1 MEPTGSRVYID
12 DEQERFRVINRDTMT
27 GSKLALALAAAAM
40 VMTPAIGLAAAEKSR
55 PPAISLSFDKISSF
69 TPASADPRLA
79 AMFAGRGASIA
90 DFKFTPAAAKGRPSQ
105 LRVAVRA
112 RGPATPAR
120 PVEVAVASPATGLAP
135 AQYDL
140 GLAVGW
146 KRFAVAGDVAKSSSP
161 DPVIGTRETAVVGVS
176 YNLKK
181 FTGRVAVGGERNDS
195 RIAALARPDSMSV
208 DLGGSYNISRN
219 IALTG
224 GVRYKIERD
233 QIPAL
238 VENQR
243 DDKAVYVG
251 TAFKF

>member
-1 MEPTGSRVYID
+1 MN
-12 DEQERFRVINRDTMT
+12 NRETMI
-27 GSKLALALAAAAM
+27 GGKLAFALAAAAM
-40 VMTPAIGLAAAEKSR
+40 VMTPAIGLAAAGKQR
-55 PPAISLSFDKISSF
+55 PPAISLSFDKISTF

-79 AMFAGRGASIA
+79 AMFAGRGTSIA
-90 DFKFTPAAAKGRPSQ
+90 DFKFTPAAAQGRPSQ

-112 RGPATPAR
+112 SGATPAR
-120 PVEVAVASPATGLAP
+120 PVEVAVATPVTGLAP

-146 KRFAVAGDVAKSSSP
+146 KRFGVSGNVARASSP

-195 RIAALARPDSMSV
+195 RVAMLARPDSMSV

-238 VENQR
+238 ADDHR
-243 DDKAVYVG
+243 DSKAVYVG

>member
-1 MEPTGSRVYID
+1 M
-12 DEQERFRVINRDTMT
+12 FNREIMT
-27 GSKLALALAAAAM
+27 GGKLALALAATAM
-40 VMTPAIGLAAAEKSR
+40 VMTPAIGLAAAGKQR
-55 PPAISLSFDKISSF
+55 PPAISLSFDKISAF

-79 AMFAGRGASIA
+79 AMFARRSASTA
-90 DFKFTPAAAKGRPSQ
+90 DFKFTPAAANGRPSQ

-112 RGPATPAR
+112 RGAATPAR
-120 PVEVAVASPATGLAP
+120 PVEVAVASPVTGLAP

-140 GLAVGW
+140 GVAVGW
-146 KRFAVAGDVAKSSSP
+146 KRFAIAGDVARSSSP

-195 RIAALARPDSMSV
+195 RVAPLARPDSYSV
-208 DLGGSYNISRN
+208 DVGGAYNISRN

-238 VENQR
+238 ADDHR
-243 DDKAVYVG
+243 DSKAVYVG

>member
-1 MEPTGSRVYID
+1 M
-12 DEQERFRVINRDTMT
+12 INREIMT
-27 GSKLALALAAAAM
+27 GGRLALVLAGAAM
-40 VMTPAIGLAAAEKSR
+40 VMTPAIGLAAANKAR
-55 PPAISLSFDKISSF
+55 PPSISLSFDKISNF

-79 AMFAGRGASIA
+79 AIFAGRGTSAIA
-90 DFKFTPAAAKGRPSQ
+90 EFKFTPAAAKGRPSQ

-112 RGPATPAR
+112 SGVTTPAR
-120 PVEVAVASPATGLAP
+120 PVEVAVASSVSNIAP

-146 KRFAVAGDVAKSSSP
+146 KRFAVAGDVARSTSP

-195 RIAALARPDSMSV
+195 RVASLVRPDSVSV
-208 DLGGSYNISRN
+208 DVGGSYSISRN

-224 GVRYKIERD
+224 GVRYKVERD

-238 VENQR
+238 ADDHR
-243 DDKAVYVG
+243 DSKAVYVG

>member
-1 MEPTGSRVYID
+1 ML
-12 DEQERFRVINRDTMT
+12 NRETMT
-27 GSKLALALAAAAM
+27 GGRLALALAAAAM
-40 VMTPAIGLAAAEKSR
+40 VMTPAIGLAAAAKQR
-55 PPAISLSFDKISSF
+55 APAISLSFDNISTF

-90 DFKFTPAAAKGRPSQ
+90 DFKFTPAAANSRPSQ
-105 LRVAVRA
+105 LRVALRT
-112 RGPATPAR
+112 RGGATPAR
-120 PVEVAVASPATGLAP
+120 PVEVAVASPVSGLAP

-146 KRFAVAGDVAKSSSP
+146 KRFAVAGDVARSSSP
-161 DPVIGTRETAVVGVS
+161 DPILGTRETAVVGVS
-176 YNLKK
+176 YNLKR

-195 RIAALARPDSMSV
+195 RVAQLARPDSVSLDV
-208 DLGGSYNISRN
+208 GGAYNISRN

-238 VENQR
+238 ADDQR
-243 DDKAVYVG
+243 DSKSVYVG
-251 TAFKF
+251 TAFRF

>member
-1 MEPTGSRVYID
+1 M
-12 DEQERFRVINRDTMT
+12 INRVGMT
-27 GSKLALALAAAAM
+27 SGRVAAVLAAAALA
-40 VMTPAIGLAAAEKSR
+40 MTPAIGLAAAEKQR
-55 PPAISLSFDKISSF
+55 PSAISLSFDKISSF
-69 TPASADPRLA
+69 TPAGADPRLA

-105 LRVAVRA
+105 VRVAVRA
-112 RGPATPAR
+112 RGAPTPAR
-120 PVEVAVASPATGLAP
+120 PVEVAVASPVSSLTP

-140 GLAVGW
+140 GVAVGW
-146 KRFAVAGDVAKSSSP
+146 KRFAVSGDVGRTSSP
-161 DPVIGTRETAVVGVS
+161 DPVIGTRETAIVGVS

-195 RIAALARPDSMSV
+195 RVAQLARPDSYSV
-208 DLGGSYNISRN
+208 DVGGAYNISRN

-238 VENQR
+238 AEDRR

>member
-1 MEPTGSRVYID
+1 MLNRVA
-12 DEQERFRVINRDTMT
+12 MSS
-27 GSKLALALAAAAM
+27 GKLALALAAAAM
-40 VMTPAIGLAAAEKSR
+40 VMTPAIGLAAAAKQR
-55 PPAISLSFDKISSF
+55 PPAISLSFDNIPTF

-79 AMFAGRGASIA
+79 AMFAGRETSIA
-90 DFKFTPAAAKGRPSQ
+90 DFKFTPAAPQGRPSQ

-112 RGPATPAR
+112 RGALTPAR
-120 PVEVAVASPATGLAP
+120 PVEVAVASPLTGLTP
-135 AQYDL
+135 SQYDL

-146 KRFAVAGDVAKSSSP
+146 KRFAVAGDVTRSASP
-161 DPVIGTRETAVVGVS
+161 DPAVGTRETAVVGVS

-195 RIAALARPDSMSV
+195 RVAPLARPDSMSV
-208 DLGGSYNISRN
+208 DVGGAYNISRN

-238 VENQR
+238 ADDHR
-243 DDKAVYVG
+243 DSKAVYVG

>member
-1 MEPTGSRVYID
+1 M
-12 DEQERFRVINRDTMT
+12 FNREIMT
-27 GSKLALALAAAAM
+27 GGKLALALAAAAM
-40 VMTPAIGLAAAEKSR
+40 VMTPAIGLAAAGKQR
-55 PPAISLSFDKISSF
+55 PPAISLSFDKISTF

-79 AMFAGRGASIA
+79 AMFARRGASIS

-105 LRVAVRA
+105 LRVAIRA
-112 RGPATPAR
+112 RGAASPAR
-120 PVEVAVASPATGLAP
+120 PVELAVASPVTGLAP

-140 GLAVGW
+140 GVAVGW
-146 KRFAVAGDVAKSSSP
+146 KRFAIAGDVARSSSP

-195 RIAALARPDSMSV
+195 RVAPLARPDSYSV
-208 DLGGSYNISRN
+208 DVGGAYNISRN

-238 VENQR
+238 ADAQR
-243 DDKAVYVG
+243 DSKAVYVG

>member
-1 MEPTGSRVYID
+1 MS
-12 DEQERFRVINRDTMT
+12 NRETMT
-27 GSKLALALAAAAM
+27 GGKLALALAASAM
-40 VMTPAIGLAAAEKSR
+40 VMTPAIGLAAAGKQR
-55 PPAISLSFDKISSF
+55 PPAISLSFDNISKF

-79 AMFAGRGASIA
+79 AMFANRGASIA

-112 RGPATPAR
+112 SGAPTQAR
-120 PVEVAVASPATGLAP
+120 PVEVAVASPTTGLAP

-146 KRFAVAGDVAKSSSP
+146 KRLAVAGDVTRSSSP

-181 FTGRVAVGGERNDS
+181 FTGRVAVGGERNES
-195 RIAALARPDSMSV
+195 RIAPLTRPDSYSLDV
-208 DLGGSYNISRN
+208 GGSYNISRN

-233 QIPAL
+233 EIPAL
-238 VENQR
+238 AEDRR
-243 DDKAVYVG
+243 DSKSVYVG

>member
-1 MEPTGSRVYID
+1 MLNRV
-12 DEQERFRVINRDTMT
+12 TMT
-27 GSKLALALAAAAM
+27 SGKAAAVLAAAAL
-40 VMTPAIGLAAAEKSR
+40 VMTPAIGLAAAERQR
-55 PPAISLSFDKISSF
+55 PPAISLSFDKISTF
-69 TPASADPRLA
+69 TPAGADPRLA
-79 AMFAGRGASIA
+79 AIFAGRAPAAIA

-105 LRVAVRA
+105 VRVAVRA
-112 RGPATPAR
+112 NGAPTPAR
-120 PVEVAVASPATGLAP
+120 PVEVAVASPISDLAP

-146 KRFAVAGDVAKSSSP
+146 KRLAVAGDVARTSSP

-195 RIAALARPDSMSV
+195 RVASLVRPDSYSLDV
-208 DLGGSYNISRN
+208 GGSYNISRN
-219 IALTG
+219 IAVTG

-238 VENQR
+238 ADDQR
-243 DDKAVYVG
+243 DSKAVYVG

>member
-1 MEPTGSRVYID
+1 MFNRVSMASGKATAI
-12 DEQERFRVINRDTMT
+12 FAAA
-27 GSKLALALAAAAM
+27 ALVLTPAIALAAAGKQRA
-40 VMTPAIGLAAAEKSR
+40 
-55 PPAISLSFDKISSF
+55 PAISLSFDNISSF
-69 TPASADPRLA
+69 TPAGADPRLA
-79 AMFAGRGASIA
+79 AIFAGRTGSIA
-90 DFKFTPAAAKGRPSQ
+90 DYSFTPAAAAKGRPAQ
-105 LRVAVRA
+105 VRVALRA
-112 RGPATPAR
+112 RSGPTPAR
-120 PVEVAVASPATGLAP
+120 PVEVAVASTVTSLTP

-146 KRFAVAGDVAKSSSP
+146 KRLAVAGDVARTSSP

-195 RIAALARPDSMSV
+195 RVAQLTRPDSVSV

-219 IALTG
+219 IAVTG
-224 GVRYKIERD
+224 GVRYKVEQN

-238 VENQR
+238 VEDRR
-243 DDKAVYVG
+243 DSKAVYVG

>member
-1 MEPTGSRVYID
+1 
-12 DEQERFRVINRDTMT
+12 VINRDTMV
-27 GSKLALALAAAAM
+27 GGKVALALAAAAM
-40 VMTPAIGLAAAEKSR
+40 VMTPAIGVAAASKQR
-55 PPAISLSFDKISSF
+55 PPAISLSFDKISTF

-79 AMFAGRGASIA
+79 AMFAGRGTSIA
-90 DFKFTPAAAKGRPSQ
+90 DFKFTPAAAQGRPSQ

-112 RGPATPAR
+112 SGATTAAR
-120 PVEVAVASPATGLAP
+120 PVEVASPVTSLAP

-140 GLAVGW
+140 GLAIGW
-146 KRFAVAGDVAKSSSP
+146 KRLGVSGDVARMSSP

-195 RIAALARPDSMSV
+195 RVAPLARPDSMSV
-208 DLGGSYNISRN
+208 DVGASYSISRN

-233 QIPAL
+233 QVPAL
-238 VENQR
+238 ADDHR
-243 DDKAVYVG
+243 DSKAVYVG

>member
-1 MEPTGSRVYID
+1 MS
-12 DEQERFRVINRDTMT
+12 NREIMN
-27 GSKLALALAAAAM
+27 GGKLALALAAAAM
-40 VMTPAIGLAAAEKSR
+40 VMTPTIGLAAAGKQR
-55 PPAISLSFDKISSF
+55 PPAISLSFDNIQSF

-79 AMFAGRGASIA
+79 ALFARGSPSIA

-105 LRVAVRA
+105 LRVAVRVSGA
-112 RGPATPAR
+112 PSPAR
-120 PVEVAVASPATGLAP
+120 PIEVAVASPLTGLAP

-146 KRFAVAGDVAKSSSP
+146 KRLAVSGDVTKSTSF

-176 YNLKK
+176 YNLKR

-195 RIAALARPDSMSV
+195 RVAPLARPDSYSV

-233 QIPAL
+233 EIPAL
-238 VENQR
+238 ADTHR
-243 DDKAVYVG
+243 DSKAVYVG

>member
-1 MEPTGSRVYID
+1 
-12 DEQERFRVINRDTMT
+12 
-27 GSKLALALAAAAM
+27 
-40 VMTPAIGLAAAEKSR
+40 MTPAIGLAAAAKQR
-55 PPAISLSFDKISSF
+55 PPVISLSFDKISGF
-69 TPASADPRLA
+69 TPAGADPRLA
-79 AMFAGRGASIA
+79 AIFGGRNASAGS

-105 LRVAVRA
+105 VRVAVRA

-120 PVEVAVASPATGLAP
+120 PVEVAVASPISSLAP

-140 GLAVGW
+140 GVAVGW
-146 KRFAVAGDVAKSSSP
+146 KRFGVSGDVGRTSSP
-161 DPVIGTRETAVVGVS
+161 DPVIGTRETAIVGVS

-195 RIAALARPDSMSV
+195 RIANLARPDSMSV

-233 QIPAL
+233 EIPAL
-238 VENQR
+238 AEDHR
-243 DDKAVYVG
+243 DSKAVYVG
-251 TAFKF
+251 TAVRF

>member
-1 MEPTGSRVYID
+1 
-12 DEQERFRVINRDTMT
+12 VINRVGMIS
-27 GSKLALALAAAAM
+27 GKAAAVLAAAAL
-40 VMTPAIGLAAAEKSR
+40 VMTPAIGLAAAKKQR
-55 PPAISLSFDKISSF
+55 APAISLSFDKNSAF

-79 AMFAGRGASIA
+79 AIFAGRGTSIA

-105 LRVAVRA
+105 VRVALRA
-112 RGPATPAR
+112 KGAPTPVR
-120 PVEVAVASPATGLAP
+120 PVEVAVAPSVNNLAP

-146 KRFAVAGDVAKSSSP
+146 KRFALAGDVARTSSP

-195 RIAALARPDSMSV
+195 RVASLARPDSVSLDV
-208 DLGGSYNISRN
+208 GGAYNISRN

-233 QIPAL
+233 EIPAL
-238 VENQR
+238 VEDR
-243 DDKAVYVG
+243 REDKAVYVG